1 MSFVCSAPTTYMKKI
16 KFKTKDHENDKTRK
30 TRLSE
35 SVSVYHVL
43 KGGTEKAIYLSTM
56 YNRLNQ

>member
-1 MSFVCSAPTTYMKKI
+1 MMSFVLTRMWKI
-16 KFKTKDHENDKTRK
+16 TFHTKDHESDKTWK